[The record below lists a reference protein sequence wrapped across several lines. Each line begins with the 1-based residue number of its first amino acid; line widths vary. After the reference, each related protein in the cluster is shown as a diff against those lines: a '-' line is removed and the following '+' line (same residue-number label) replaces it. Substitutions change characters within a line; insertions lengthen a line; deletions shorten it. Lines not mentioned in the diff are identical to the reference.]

1 METLH
6 VSEVIMVMGVRDSD
20 STKVHFGLFE
30 FDFSAR
36 ELRKQ
41 GRRLKLQDL
50 PLRLLTSLL
59 QAPGEVVTYEK
70 LRSDLWGDTFVNFDD
85 GLHTAVRKL
94 REALGDS
101 AANPRFVAT
110 VPRHGYRFIAPVSPP
125 QEAEKPLPKPFRRT
139 SAFYLLIGSLVA
151 LGVAASWLALRTASK
166 RSDARPLLQTV
177 EPLTSFSGNQR
188 SPSFSPDGRQVA
200 FAWAGPNGNTL
211 HIYIQSLDGSSPRRL
226 TNDPAPDDFPEW
238 SPDGSRIAFIRGGM
252 VYLAPVKGG
261 PESPLTEAVG
271 AGLAWSRDGSLLAV
285 SGRTSESA
293 SVGILL
299 VSVTTGRK
307 RRLTTPSALA
317 MDEYPAFSWS
327 GKEIAFVRADT
338 TVSDVY
344 VVPVDGSNPARRVTN
359 HGEPIKD
366 VTWTPDDRFV
376 VFGARGLF
384 RVPVRVSAPERPV
397 RVATSDDNALDP
409 VIWRSPQAGRSQL
422 AFARAIRDTDILGM
436 EIGRRGPATDA
447 PVRVATST
455 MADHGPT
462 ISPDGA
468 KVAFSSGRTG
478 IEQIWVS
485 GADGSNPR
493 RLTFFEG
500 GLCATSPSF
509 SPNGKWI
516 AFDATEKGNRDIY
529 IVRAE
534 GGGMVRLTRQQAANA
549 QPSWSHD
556 GKWIYFMSDRS
567 GSSQIWKSRPDGSEP
582 TQLTKGGG
590 YQAFESLDGKL
601 VFYAKERGRPG
612 IWSVPVGGGPEVPV
626 LQAAWHN
633 AWAVAEGGIYYI
645 DYDHADAST
654 VPVNRFDLAT
664 GRTVN
669 AAKLPAPVA
678 RNVPALAVGRDGR
691 WLAWV
696 TMVDRGS
703 GLMLVRDFRW

>member
-1 METLH
+1 
-6 VSEVIMVMGVRDSD
+6 MVAMAAPNTG
-20 STKVHFGLFE
+20 STKVRFGLFE
-30 FDFSAR
+30 FDFSTR

-41 GRRLKLQDL
+41 ERRLKLQEL
-50 PLRLLTSLL
+50 PLRLLISLL
-59 QAPGEVVTYEK
+59 QAPGELVTYEK
-70 LRSDLWGDTFVNFDD
+70 LRNDLWGDTFVNFDD

-101 AANPRFVAT
+101 ATNPRFVAT
-110 VPRHGYRFIAPVSPP
+110 VARHGYRFIAPVSPR
-125 QEAEKPLPKPFRRT
+125 QEAEEPLPQPSRRT
-139 SAFYLLIGSLVA
+139 SVFYLLMGTLVA
-151 LGVAASWLALRTASK
+151 LGLAVSLLGLRTTSK
-166 RSDARPLLQTV
+166 RSDPKPLLQTV
-177 EPLTSFSGNQR
+177 EPLTSLSGNQR

-200 FAWAGPNGNTL
+200 FAWAGPAGDIL
-211 HIYIQSLDGSSPRRL
+211 HIYIQSLDGSPPRRL

-238 SPDGSRIAFIRGGM
+238 SPDGSHIAFIRRGM

-261 PESPLTEAVG
+261 QENPLTEAAG

-293 SVGILL
+293 LVGILL
-299 VSVTTGRK
+299 VSATTGQK
-307 RRLTTPSALA
+307 SRLTTPSAFA

-338 TVSDVY
+338 TVKDVY
-344 VVPVDGSNPARRVTN
+344 VVPVAGSSPARRVTN
-359 HGEPIKD
+359 FGEPITD

-376 VFGARGLF
+376 VFGARGVF
-384 RVPVRVSAPERPV
+384 RAPVRVSTPERPV

-409 VIWRSPQAGRSQL
+409 VIWRSPQTGRSQL

-436 EIGRRGPATDA
+436 EIGGGGSA

-468 KVAFSSGRTG
+468 RIAFSSGRTG
-478 IEQIWVS
+478 IEQIWVA

-493 RLTFFEG
+493 QLTFFES

-509 SPNGKWI
+509 SPDGKWI
-516 AFDATEKGNRDIY
+516 AFDATVKGDRDIY
-529 IVRAE
+529 VVRAD
-534 GGGMVRLTRQQAANA
+534 GGGMARVTRQQSANA

-567 GSSQIWKSRPDGSEP
+567 GSAQIWKAHVDGGGP

-590 YQAFESLDGKL
+590 YQAVESLDGKL
-601 VFYAKERGRPG
+601 VLYAKERGRPG
-612 IWSVPVGGGPEVPV
+612 IWSVPAGGGPEIPV
-626 LQAAWHN
+626 LEAAQHN

-645 DYDHADAST
+645 DYDHADASA
-654 VPVNRFDLAT
+654 VPVNRFDFGT
-664 GRTVN
+664 RRTVN
-669 AAKLPAPVA
+669 AAKLPVPVA
-678 RNVPALAVGRDGR
+678 TGVPALAVRRDGR

-696 TMVDRGS
+696 AMVDRGS

>member
-1 METLH
+1 MAAPNT
-6 VSEVIMVMGVRDSD
+6 G
-20 STKVHFGLFE
+20 STKVRFGLFE
-30 FDFSAR
+30 FDFSTP

-50 PLRLLTSLL
+50 PLRLLASLL
-59 QAPGEVVTYEK
+59 QAPGELVTYEK

-101 AANPRFVAT
+101 ATNPRFVAT
-110 VPRHGYRFIAPVSPP
+110 VARHGYRFIAPVSPP
-125 QEAEKPLPKPFRRT
+125 QEAEEPLPRPSRRT
-139 SAFYLLIGSLVA
+139 SAFYLLMGTLVA
-151 LGVAASWLALRTASK
+151 LSVVVSWLGLRTASK
-166 RSDARPLLQTV
+166 RSDAKPLLQTV
-177 EPLTSFSGNQR
+177 EPLTSSSGNQR

-200 FAWAGPNGNTL
+200 FAWTGPAGSIL
-211 HIYIQSLDGSSPRRL
+211 HIYIQSLDGSPPRRL

-238 SPDGSRIAFIRGGM
+238 SPDGSRIAFIRRGM

-261 PESPLTEAVG
+261 QENPLTEAAG

-293 SVGILL
+293 PVGILL
-299 VSVTTGRK
+299 VSVTTGQK
-307 RRLTTPSALA
+307 RRLTAPSAFA
-317 MDEYPAFSWS
+317 VDEFPAFSWS
-327 GKEIAFVRADT
+327 GKEIAFVRSDT

-344 VVPVDGSNPARRVTN
+344 VVPMAGSSPARRVTN
-359 HGEPIKD
+359 HGEPIND

-397 RVATSDDNALDP
+397 RVATSDDSALDP
-409 VIWRSPQAGRSQL
+409 VIWRSPQTGRSQL

-436 EIGRRGPATDA
+436 EIGGGGSA
-447 PVRVATST
+447 PVHVATST

-462 ISPDGA
+462 ISPHGA
-468 KVAFSSGRTG
+468 KIAFSSGRTG
-478 IEQIWVS
+478 IEQIWV
-485 GADGSNPR
+485 ADTDGSNPR
-493 RLTFFEG
+493 QVTFFQG

-509 SPNGKWI
+509 SPDGKWI
-516 AFDATEKGNRDIY
+516 AFDATEQGNRDIY
-529 IVRAE
+529 VVGAD
-534 GGGMVRLTRQQAANA
+534 GGKMVRLTHRQAANA

-556 GKWIYFMSDRS
+556 GEWIYFMSDRS
-567 GSSQIWKSRPDGSEP
+567 GSGQIWRARADGGEP

-612 IWSVPVGGGPEVPV
+612 IWSVPVDGGPETLV
-626 LQAAWHN
+626 LEAAQHN
-633 AWAVAEGGIYYI
+633 AWAVAKGGIYYI
-645 DYDHADAST
+645 DYDHADSST

-664 GRTVN
+664 GKTVSV
-669 AAKLPAPVA
+669 AKLPAPVA
-678 RNVPALAVGRDGR
+678 SGVPALAVRQDGR

-696 TMVDRGS
+696 TLVDRGS

>member
-1 METLH
+1 
-6 VSEVIMVMGVRDSD
+6 MVAMAAPNTG
-20 STKVHFGLFE
+20 STKVRFGLFE
-30 FDFSAR
+30 FDYSTR

-59 QAPGEVVTYEK
+59 QAPGELVTYEK

-101 AANPRFVAT
+101 ATNPRFVAT
-110 VPRHGYRFIAPVSPP
+110 VARHGYRFIAPVSPP
-125 QEAEKPLPKPFRRT
+125 QEPEESLPRPSRRT
-139 SAFYLLIGSLVA
+139 SAFYLLIGTLVA
-151 LGVAASWLALRTASK
+151 LSVAISWLGLRTASR
-166 RSDARPLLQTV
+166 RSDAAPLLQTV
-177 EPLTSFSGNQR
+177 EPLTSSSGNQR

-200 FAWAGPNGNTL
+200 FAWTGPAGDIL
-211 HIYIQSLDGSSPRRL
+211 HIYIQSLDGSPPQRL
-226 TNDPAPDDFPEW
+226 TNNPAPDDFPEW
-238 SPDGSRIAFIRGGM
+238 SPDGSRIAFIRRAM
-252 VYLAPVKGG
+252 VYLVPVKGG
-261 PESPLTEAVG
+261 QESPLTEAVG
-271 AGLAWSRDGSLLAV
+271 SGLAWSRDSSLLAV

-299 VSVTTGRK
+299 VSATTGQK
-307 RRLTTPSALA
+307 RRLTTPSASA

-338 TVSDVY
+338 TVKDVY
-344 VVPVDGSNPARRVTN
+344 VVPVGGSSPARRVTN
-359 HGEPIKD
+359 FGEPIKD
-366 VTWTPDDRFV
+366 ITWTPDDRFV

-384 RVPVRVSAPERPV
+384 RVPVRVSTPERPV
-397 RVATSDDNALDP
+397 RVATSDDSALDP
-409 VIWRSPQAGRSQL
+409 VIWRSPQTGRSQL

-436 EIGRRGPATDA
+436 EIGGAGSA

-468 KVAFSSGRTG
+468 KIAFSSGRTG
-478 IEQIWVS
+478 IEQIWVA

-493 RLTFFEG
+493 QLTFFES

-509 SPNGKWI
+509 SPDGKSI
-516 AFDATEKGNRDIY
+516 AFDATVKGNRDIY
-529 IVRAE
+529 VVRAD
-534 GGGMVRLTRQQAANA
+534 GGGMRRLTRQQAANA

-567 GSSQIWKSRPDGSEP
+567 GSAQIWKARADGGQP

-601 VFYAKERGRPG
+601 VFYAKQRSGPG
-612 IWSVPVGGGPEVPV
+612 IRSVPVGGGPETPV
-626 LQAAWHN
+626 LEAAWHN
-633 AWAVAEGGIYYI
+633 AWAVAKGGIYYI
-645 DYDHADAST
+645 DYDHADSST
-654 VPVNRFDLAT
+654 VPVSRFDLAT

-669 AAKLPAPVA
+669 VAKLPAPVA
-678 RNVPALAVGRDGR
+678 TGVPALAVRRDGR
-691 WLAWV
+691 WLAWAAL
-696 TMVDRGS
+696 VDRGS

>member
-1 METLH
+1 MEARNTG
-6 VSEVIMVMGVRDSD
+6 I
-20 STKVHFGLFE
+20 TKVRFGLFE
-30 FDFSAR
+30 FDFSTR

-50 PLRLLTSLL
+50 PLRLLASLL
-59 QAPGEVVTYEK
+59 QAPGEMVSYEK

-101 AANPRFVAT
+101 ATNPRFVAT
-110 VPRHGYRFIAPVSPP
+110 VPRHGYRFIAPVSPLQEP
-125 QEAEKPLPKPFRRT
+125 QQPLAGTTRRA
-139 SAFYLLIGSLVA
+139 SALYLLIGTLIA
-151 LGVAASWLALRTASK
+151 LSVAASLLALRTASQ
-166 RSDARPLLQTV
+166 RSDAKPLLQAV
-177 EPLTSFSGNQR
+177 EPLTSFSGDQR

-200 FAWAGPNGNTL
+200 FAWTGPAGDVL
-211 HIYIQSLDGSSPRRL
+211 HIYIQSFDGSPPRRL

-252 VYLAPVKGG
+252 VYLAPVEGG
-261 PESPLTEAVG
+261 QESALTEAVG
-271 AGLAWSRDGSLLAV
+271 SGLAWSRDGSLLAV

-293 SVGILL
+293 LVGILL
-299 VSVTTGRK
+299 VSAATGQK
-307 RRLTTPSALA
+307 RRLTTPSAFAL
-317 MDEYPAFSWS
+317 DEYPAFSWS
-327 GKEIAFVRADT
+327 GKEIAFVRVDT

-344 VVPVDGSNPARRVTN
+344 VVPVAGSSPARRVTD

-384 RVPVRVSAPERPV
+384 RAPVRVSAPERPV
-397 RVATSDDNALDP
+397 RVATSDDNAVDP
-409 VIWRSPQAGRSQL
+409 VIWRSAQAGRSQL

-436 EIGRRGPATDA
+436 EMGGGGSAADA

-462 ISPDGA
+462 ISQDGA

-485 GADGSNPR
+485 NADGSNPR
-493 RLTFFEG
+493 QLTFFES

-509 SPNGKWI
+509 SPDGKSI

-529 IVRAE
+529 VVRAD
-534 GGGMVRLTRQQAANA
+534 GGGMVRLTHQGANA

-556 GKWIYFMSDRS
+556 GKWVYFRSDRS
-567 GSSQIWKSRPDGSEP
+567 GFGQIWRARADGNET
-582 TQLTKGGG
+582 TQLTRGGG

-626 LQAAWHN
+626 LEAARHN
-633 AWAVAEGGIYYI
+633 AWAVAQGGIYYV
-645 DYDHADAST
+645 DYDHGDAWT

-664 GRTVN
+664 GSTVST
-669 AAKLPAPVA
+669 AKLPAPVA
-678 RNVPALAVGRDGR
+678 RNVPALAVRRDGR

-696 TMVDRGS
+696 TSVDRGS